1 MVIQSKLNIESLD
14 KLYLKYKNVNVH
26 RQYLGDLYDFIR
38 NLSNFEEILT
48 EIAFLGQTKDKLKN
62 TLSKAG
68 NTESEKQRFK
78 KVIDQSRFLDKLYGK
93 LRDYAEY

>member
-1 MVIQSKLNIESLD
+1 MVIKSKLDIGSLD
-14 KLYLKYKNVNVH
+14 KLYLKYKNTNVQ
-26 RQYLGDLYDFIR
+26 REYLGDLYDFIR

-48 EIAFLGQTKDKLKN
+48 EIAFLGQTEDKLKN

-78 KVIDQSRFLDKLYGK
+78 KVIDHSRFLAKLYDK